1 MKKTPGGYVY
11 LSRNESPSLTRTLA
25 ALERYEIMSMSTA
38 ELETFL
44 GQTFPTPLGV
54 IATLRS
60 DGSPHIVPVWFR
72 WDTGVV
78 TIWTTETRA
87 WVRNLLRDPR
97 VAFSV
102 QTFEE
107 PYPAVMMR
115 GTATVTTAHDV
126 ATVEQ
131 IRAIT
136 RRYILPE
143 EVQGYIARWPDL
155 RAIVTIVPAH
165 IVSWSAGG

>member
-1 MKKTPGGYVY
+1 
-11 LSRNESPSLTRTLA
+11 
-25 ALERYEIMSMSTA
+25 MSMSTA
-38 ELETFL
+38 ELEAFL

-54 IATLRS
+54 VATLRR

-72 WDTGVV
+72 WNTGAV
-78 TIWTTETRA
+78 TIWTTDTRT

-115 GTATVTTAHDV
+115 GTATVATANDA
-126 ATVEQ
+126 ATAEE
-131 IRAIT
+131 IRATT
-136 RRYILPE
+136 RRHSLPE
-143 EVQGYIARWPDL
+143 TVQRHIDR
-155 RAIVTIVPAH
+155 RA
-165 IVSWSAGG
+165 G

>member
-1 MKKTPGGYVY
+1 M
-11 LSRNESPSLTRTLA
+11 
-25 ALERYEIMSMSTA
+25 
-38 ELETFL
+38 
-44 GQTFPTPLGV
+44 
-54 IATLRS
+54 
-60 DGSPHIVPVWFR
+60 
-72 WDTGVV
+72 
-78 TIWTTETRA
+78 TIWTTETRV

-115 GTATVTTAHDV
+115 GGATVATASDA
-126 ATVEQ
+126 ATIEQ

-136 RRYILPE
+136 GRYIVPGDVDE
-143 EVQGYIARWPDL
+143 YIARWPDL
-155 RAIVTIVPAH
+155 RTIVTIVPAH

>member
-1 MKKTPGGYVY
+1 
-11 LSRNESPSLTRTLA
+11 
-25 ALERYEIMSMSTA
+25 
-38 ELETFL
+38 
-44 GQTFPTPLGV
+44 
-54 IATLRS
+54 
-60 DGSPHIVPVWFR
+60 
-72 WDTGVV
+72 V

-115 GTATVTTAHDV
+115 GDATVATADDADMIEEV
-126 ATVEQ
+126 S
-131 IRAIT
+131 AIA
-136 RRYILPE
+136 RRYIVPE
-143 EVQGYIARWPDL
+143 EVEGYIARWPDL
-155 RAIVTIVPAH
+155 RTIVTIVPAH

>member
-1 MKKTPGGYVY
+1 M
-11 LSRNESPSLTRTLA
+11 
-25 ALERYEIMSMSTA
+25 
-38 ELETFL
+38 
-44 GQTFPTPLGV
+44 
-54 IATLRS
+54 
-60 DGSPHIVPVWFR
+60 
-72 WDTGVV
+72 

-115 GTATVTTAHDV
+115 GDATVATANDA
-126 ATVEQ
+126 ATVEE
-131 IRAIT
+131 IRAIA
-136 RRYILPE
+136 RRYLVPE
-143 EVQGYIARWPDL
+143 EVEGYIARWPDL
-155 RAIVTIVPAH
+155 RTIVTIVPAH

>member
-1 MKKTPGGYVY
+1 MG
-11 LSRNESPSLTRTLA
+11 
-25 ALERYEIMSMSTA
+25 MSTA
-38 ELETFL
+38 ELDAFL
-44 GQTFPTPLGV
+44 AQTFPTPLGV
-54 IATLRS
+54 IATLRR

-72 WDTGVV
+72 WDTGAV
-78 TIWTTETRA
+78 TIWTTETRT

-115 GTATVTTAHDV
+115 GSATVRTANDATTA
-126 ATVEQ
+126 AE

-136 RRYILPE
+136 RRYIIPGNAD
-143 EVQGYIARWPDL
+143 GYIARWPDL
-155 RAIVTIVPAH
+155 RTIVTIVPVH
-165 IVSWSAGG
+165 IVSWSDAG